1 MFSKTSKTER
11 IDPEQREQYDYARK
25 RIRQKKWLMKHFI
38 LFLAGSVLMII
49 INPVLGIGKDFFIEN
64 WFAWAILVWALL
76 FMIHLLNVFIMSKFM
91 GKEWENRQLEKLMVK
106 QEERIAKI
114 KKQVVKQVNVAAL
127 ETDEASAD
135 RRRPEPMP
143 SDETQVKKNEDPL
156 QFPPEE
162 A

>member
-11 IDPEQREQYDYARK
+11 FDPEQREQYNYARK
-25 RIRQKKWLMKHFI
+25 RIRQKKRLMQHFI
-38 LFLAGSVLMII
+38 LFLAGSVILII

-64 WFAWAILVWALL
+64 WFVWAILLWVLL

-91 GKEWENRQLEKLMVK
+91 GKEWEDQQIEKLKAK
-106 QEERIAKI
+106 QEKRIAEI
-114 KKQVVKQVNVAAL
+114 QKQVVKEVPEATHVS
-127 ETDEASAD
+127 DEASEDA
-135 RRRPEPMP
+135 
-143 SDETQVKKNEDPL
+143 QVKKNEAPL